1 MGANA
6 GKLVSRTMSEMAGEE
21 ERELELEREM
31 VSVQRANRGGRGGG
45 EQVWAPPTP
54 RDSLDRDW
62 QCFSIINVSPSS
74 VCVWRAALLLAPGS
88 TSY

>member
-31 VSVQRANRGGRGGG
+31 VSVQRANLGGRGGG
-45 EQVWAPPTP
+45 ELGWVWGPA
-54 RDSLDRDW
+54 RLSLDRDW
-62 QCFSIINVSPSS
+62 QCFNI
-74 VCVWRAALLLAPGS
+74 S
-88 TSY
+88 TSSAVFWC

>member
-1 MGANA
+1 MGAKE
-6 GKLVSRTMSEMAGEE
+6 GKFVSSTMSEMAGDDDL
-21 ERELELEREM
+21 ELELEREM

-62 QCFSIINVSPSS
+62 QCFSIINN
-74 VCVWRAALLLAPGS
+74 
-88 TSY
+88 